1 MEQIRVELHHRLV
14 AGTVSP
20 QFNMNQLM
28 VCIAYFITEENRVT
42 EDRSTRQNGMAVLP
56 CVFFWARQT
65 VPYNAIVVMHNERRQ
80 DIVNVSFSM

>member
-42 EDRSTRQNGMAVLP
+42 EDPPDRMAWQFYL
-56 CVFFWARQT
+56 VFFWARQT
-65 VPYNAIVVMHNERRQ
+65 VPYNAIVVMQNERRQ